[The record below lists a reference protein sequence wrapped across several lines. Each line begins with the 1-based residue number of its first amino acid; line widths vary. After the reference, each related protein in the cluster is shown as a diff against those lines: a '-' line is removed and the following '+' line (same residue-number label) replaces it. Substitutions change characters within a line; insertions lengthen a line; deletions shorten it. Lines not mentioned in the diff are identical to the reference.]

1 MGELSLR
8 IHIEGFAEKIIKVD
22 KNPFVIG
29 RLPECDLPL
38 IYIEVS
44 RYHARLSG
52 SHSGTWIVEDLGSTN
67 GTKLNDTIISAPQ
80 KIRDGDF
87 LQIGNVG
94 MYVMLMKPPRDVA
107 RDMSTEG
114 LTIIRDVKYLQEQ
127 WLQAEDPDDQS
138 ATPERAI
145 DRLKELVNIAKALNS
160 AESIEAIFSQ
170 VKEVVFRE
178 LKDIDRLALLVDVTA
193 TGKLELLNA
202 AGRDTSH
209 KVNMIAD
216 DQWIS
221 HTICQAVF
229 SDQIAIKTAN
239 AQVDDRFQGENSIL
253 AKGICSALA
262 VPLWDENKIFGVL
275 YADAPSAIHDWHQGG
290 EEDLSFFSTLANL
303 VASAVQRWLLTRQL
317 RQEETI
323 RRSLERYHSPSVV
336 QQMMKTSGLVDSRIV
351 PAEFDISILFADIVG
366 FTALSERLSP
376 KEISSLLNAFFEEML
391 QEVFMVGGTLDKFI
405 GDCIMAFFGAPEPQ
419 VDHALRATQAAQGM
433 LRRLARLNAHH
444 VLSEPLELRIAVN
457 SGKAVV
463 GDLGSSQRV
472 DYTALGGTINL
483 ASRMEGICPPGKCVV
498 SEVTYNQLDSAKENF
513 QLLGEH
519 RFKGIDRPILI
530 YESMITSS
538 ISLGKPQSPQ
548 QSPQQSH
555 RKPPPPPPPPQNI
568 TPKRSNLA

>member
-1 MGELSLR
+1 MGKLSLR
-8 IHIEGFAEKIIKVD
+8 VHIEGFAEKIIKVD
-22 KNPFVIG
+22 KNPFMIG

-44 RYHARLSG
+44 RYHARIVG
-52 SHSGTWIVEDLGSTN
+52 SHSGTWLIEDLGSTN

-94 MYVMLMKPPRDVA
+94 LHVILAKPPRDPS
-107 RDMSTEG
+107 RDLSTEG

-145 DRLKELVNIAKALNS
+145 SRLKELVNIAKALNS

-202 AGRDTSH
+202 ASRNPHH
-209 KVNMIAD
+209 KTD
-216 DQWIS
+216 LSSQDPWIS

-229 SDQIAIKTAN
+229 NDQIAIKTAN
-239 AQVDDRFQGENSIL
+239 AQSDDRFQGENSIL

-275 YADAPSAIHDWHQGG
+275 YADAPSAINDWKLGG

-303 VASAVQRWLLTRQL
+303 VASAVQRWVLTRQL

-323 RRSLERYHSPSVV
+323 RRSLERYHSPAVV
-336 QQMMKTSGLVDSRIV
+336 QQMMVTSALVDSRIV

-376 KEISSLLNAFFEEML
+376 KQISSLLNAFFEEML
-391 QEVFMVGGTLDKFI
+391 QEVFTMGGTLDKFI

-433 LRRLARLNAHH
+433 LRRLAKLNASKI
-444 VLSEPLELRIAVN
+444 LSEPLELRIAVN

-463 GDLGSSQRV
+463 GDVGSSQRV

-483 ASRMEGICPPGKCVV
+483 AARMESICPQGKCVV
-498 SEVTYNQLDSAKENF
+498 SEATYEQLQDF
-513 QLLGEH
+513 QSGFQPLGEH
-519 RFKGIDRPILI
+519 RFKGIDRPILV
-530 YESMITSS
+530 YESIITSAVPHRQA
-538 ISLGKPQSPQ
+538 LTNKPLTPEA
-548 QSPQQSH
+548 
-555 RKPPPPPPPPQNI
+555 RKI
-568 TPKRSNLA
+568 V

>member
-1 MGELSLR
+1 MRELSLR
-8 IHIEGFAEKIIKVD
+8 VRIEGYAEKIIKVD
-22 KNPFVIG
+22 KNPFMIG

-44 RYHARLSG
+44 RYHARIVG
-52 SHSGTWIVEDLGSTN
+52 SHSGTWLVEDLGSTN
-67 GTKLNDTIISAPQ
+67 GTKLNDAIISAPQ

-94 MYVMLMKPPRDVA
+94 MHVILSKPPRDAA
-107 RDMSTEG
+107 RDLSTEG

-127 WLQAEDPDDQS
+127 WLQAENPDDQS

-202 AGRDTSH
+202 ASRQASSRSELLTGEE
-209 KVNMIAD
+209 
-216 DQWIS
+216 WIS

-229 SDQIAIKTAN
+229 SEQIAIKTAN

-303 VASAVQRWLLTRQL
+303 VASAVQRWVLTRQL

-323 RRSLERYHSPSVV
+323 RRSLERYHSPAVV
-336 QQMMKTSGLVDSRIV
+336 QQMMVTSSLVDSRIV

-376 KEISSLLNAFFEEML
+376 QEISALLNAFFEEML
-391 QEVFMVGGTLDKFI
+391 QEVFMMGGTLDKFI
-405 GDCIMAFFGAPEPQ
+405 GDCIMTFFGAPEPQ
-419 VDHALRATQAAQGM
+419 VDHAQRATHAAQGM
-433 LRRLARLNAHH
+433 LRRLAKLNASK
-444 VLSEPLELRIAVN
+444 VLPEPLELRIAVN
-457 SGKAVV
+457 SGRAVV
-463 GDLGSSQRV
+463 GDVGSSQRV

-483 ASRMEGICPPGKCVV
+483 ASRMESICPPGKCVV
-498 SEVTYNQLDSAKENF
+498 SEATYLQLQDF
-513 QLLGEH
+513 QKGFQPLGEH
-519 RFKGIDRPILI
+519 RFKGIDRPILV
-530 YESMITSS
+530 YESIITSAVTTYHPLDNS
-538 ISLGKPQSPQ
+538 CPAPNS
-548 QSPQQSH
+548 
-555 RKPPPPPPPPQNI
+555 RK
-568 TPKRSNLA
+568 RA